1 MADHEPIAEH
11 EGEGGLE
18 ILQIGWIISGVFVIA
33 SCVLSFKMI
42 YDHLKNYN
50 EPNLQK

>member
-1 MADHEPIAEH
+1 MADHEPIPENED
-11 EGEGGLE
+11 EGMS